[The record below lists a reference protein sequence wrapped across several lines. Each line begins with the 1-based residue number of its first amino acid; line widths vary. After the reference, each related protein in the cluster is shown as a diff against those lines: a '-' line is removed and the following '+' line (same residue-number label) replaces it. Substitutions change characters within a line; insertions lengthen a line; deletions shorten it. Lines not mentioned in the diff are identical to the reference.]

1 MRKAA
6 QNALIYLEQY
16 KIAKQHWF
24 GVVGASGC
32 KFTPH
37 LLGTPLWV
45 GFGQIYGGP
54 TFRVLCLALTK
65 SRPPGGRIY
74 AFGLNNPQSGTPQS
88 GASLADWM

>member
-54 TFRVLCLALTK
+54 TCGVLLLDCCVA
-65 SRPPGGRIY
+65 SGSI
-74 AFGLNNPQSGTPQS
+74 LNGF
-88 GASLADWM
+88 